1 MAYYSYYDLCI
12 IARILLSPT
21 SSINILSNILARVEY
36 NAYLVV
42 QESTNIKN
50 IIVSYTVLLD

>member
-1 MAYYSYYDLCI
+1 MDTSSNIRARSTYSRSVCIYGILFILCI

-42 QESTNIKN
+42 
-50 IIVSYTVLLD
+50 